1 MIENINISFSQ
12 CGLDYCISIPTDNYE
27 NVPYLLASVFA
38 ELVEKS
44 DANKD
49 MVIEHL
55 KGDLGL

>member
-12 CGLDYCISIPTDNYE
+12 CGLDYYVSIPTDNYE
-27 NVPYLLASVFA
+27 NVPYLLASAFA

-44 DANKD
+44 DANKELVVEQ
-49 MVIEHL
+49 M